1 MLRDT
6 SRGDEKCH
14 HRPCN
19 TQTLHAPARSRESCV
34 AHGRNQR
41 AGLVR
46 YLVRPGLPPFV
57 LRFDDAPPGEGQATV
72 RPTPHNG
79 QRTTRRSRA
88 RTRARGR
95 RKVEANA
102 EPEGPATRIHREHPS
117 IYARGSPLSR
127 AASVRPGALNLSSVK
142 KNAGAR
148 SRAAFPF
155 AGFGADCGA
164 RCSGLSSPARL
175 AARPDTRAAPAPRA
189 RRRGEASRNT
199 LEKRNHLRTE

>member
-1 MLRDT
+1 MKSAIIARATRRRCTLQPAAARAALHMGAT
-6 SRGDEKCH
+6 SG
-14 HRPCN
+14 
-19 TQTLHAPARSRESCV
+19 
-34 AHGRNQR
+34 
-41 AGLVR
+41 
-46 YLVRPGLPPFV
+46 PGLYGTLFGRAFRPSCFASTTRP
-57 LRFDDAPPGEGQATV
+57 RGEGQATA

-102 EPEGPATRIHREHPS
+102 EPEGPATHIHREHPS

-175 AARPDTRAAPAPRA
+175 AARPDTRAAPAARRA
-189 RRRGEASRNT
+189 RPR
-199 LEKRNHLRTE
+199 